1 MAENQTTA
9 APETAAEPTTG
20 RVTRIQGSVIDV
32 EFPVGHLPDIYNAL
46 TVELT
51 NTANEEGETTKKITL
66 EVEQHLGDSTVRTVA
81 LKPTDGLVRG
91 ATVLDTGGP
100 ISVPVGDVTK
110 GHVFDVSGN
119 ILNKKDDETITVTE
133 RWPIHR
139 NPPAFDQLESKTQM
153 FETGIKVIDLL
164 TPYVQGGKI
173 GLFGGAGVGKTVL
186 IQEMIQRV
194 AQNHGGVSVFA
205 GVGERTREG
214 NDLIGEM
221 DEAGVLEKTALVFG
235 QMDEQ
240 PGTRLPIKLGGKTIG
255 DWLKSDVISPSIS
268 SVFGVENTSY
278 VLKWAYI
285 PGTMF
290 ILVALLT
297 ILLHQMKGKDVAFAF
312 KETGK
317 QVAGAAVAVVFGL
330 ALVQILRYS
339 GSNDINSEGTKSMI
353 FYMAEALSGV
363 GKSVYVIIAPII
375 GDLGA
380 FVSGSNTVSNMLFTN
395 LQYQSATHL
404 GLRGDMIVAMQ
415 VVGGAVGN
423 MICVNNVVAACAT
436 VATTGKEG
444 KIIRM
449 NLIPAL
455 IYTAVVILIFLVAL
469 WTGNMDIGAKV
480 FS

>member
-1 MAENQTTA
+1 
-9 APETAAEPTTG
+9 
-20 RVTRIQGSVIDV
+20 
-32 EFPVGHLPDIYNAL
+32 
-46 TVELT
+46 
-51 NTANEEGETTKKITL
+51 
-66 EVEQHLGDSTVRTVA
+66 
-81 LKPTDGLVRG
+81 
-91 ATVLDTGGP
+91 
-100 ISVPVGDVTK
+100 
-110 GHVFDVSGN
+110 
-119 ILNKKDDETITVTE
+119 
-133 RWPIHR
+133 
-139 NPPAFDQLESKTQM
+139 
-153 FETGIKVIDLL
+153 
-164 TPYVQGGKI
+164 
-173 GLFGGAGVGKTVL
+173 
-186 IQEMIQRV
+186 
-194 AQNHGGVSVFA
+194 
-205 GVGERTREG
+205 
-214 NDLIGEM
+214 
-221 DEAGVLEKTALVFG
+221 
-235 QMDEQ
+235 
-240 PGTRLPIKLGGKTIG
+240 
-255 DWLKSDVISPSIS
+255 
-268 SVFGVENTSY
+268 
-278 VLKWAYI
+278 
-285 PGTMF
+285 MF

-339 GSNDINSEGTKSMI
+339 GSNSEGTKSMI

>member
-1 MAENQTTA
+1 
-9 APETAAEPTTG
+9 
-20 RVTRIQGSVIDV
+20 
-32 EFPVGHLPDIYNAL
+32 
-46 TVELT
+46 
-51 NTANEEGETTKKITL
+51 
-66 EVEQHLGDSTVRTVA
+66 
-81 LKPTDGLVRG
+81 
-91 ATVLDTGGP
+91 
-100 ISVPVGDVTK
+100 
-110 GHVFDVSGN
+110 
-119 ILNKKDDETITVTE
+119 
-133 RWPIHR
+133 
-139 NPPAFDQLESKTQM
+139 
-153 FETGIKVIDLL
+153 
-164 TPYVQGGKI
+164 
-173 GLFGGAGVGKTVL
+173 
-186 IQEMIQRV
+186 
-194 AQNHGGVSVFA
+194 
-205 GVGERTREG
+205 
-214 NDLIGEM
+214 
-221 DEAGVLEKTALVFG
+221 
-235 QMDEQ
+235 
-240 PGTRLPIKLGGKTIG
+240 
-255 DWLKSDVISPSIS
+255 
-268 SVFGVENTSY
+268 
-278 VLKWAYI
+278 
-285 PGTMF
+285 MF

-339 GSNDINSEGTKSMI
+339 GRNSEGTKSMI

>member
-1 MAENQTTA
+1 MKPSNMPLFKAWV
-9 APETAAEPTTG
+9 PYG
-20 RVTRIQGSVIDV
+20 LI
-32 EFPVGHLPDIYNAL
+32 AL
-46 TVELT
+46 L
-51 NTANEEGETTKKITL
+51 
-66 EVEQHLGDSTVRTVA
+66 
-81 LKPTDGLVRG
+81 LV
-91 ATVLDTGGP
+91 V
-100 ISVPVGDVTK
+100 
-110 GHVFDVSGN
+110 
-119 ILNKKDDETITVTE
+119 
-133 RWPIHR
+133 
-139 NPPAFDQLESKTQM
+139 
-153 FETGIKVIDLL
+153 
-164 TPYVQGGKI
+164 
-173 GLFGGAGVGKTVL
+173 
-186 IQEMIQRV
+186 
-194 AQNHGGVSVFA
+194 
-205 GVGERTREG
+205 
-214 NDLIGEM
+214 
-221 DEAGVLEKTALVFG
+221 
-235 QMDEQ
+235 
-240 PGTRLPIKLGGKTIG
+240 TRLPIKLGGKTIG

-363 GKSVYVIIAPII
+363 GKSVY
-375 GDLGA
+375 
-380 FVSGSNTVSNMLFTN
+380 
-395 LQYQSATHL
+395 QSATHL